1 MTGYLAV
8 VPKYM
13 SGHKKK
19 TRLIIASVALAVAL
33 VTAVFSMLDFMMRYE
48 KQSVIMETGNYHIV
62 LKNPAEAEIQAV
74 TSRIDVENSGSAIAF
89 NDGSLNGR
97 ECRIMATD
105 GKFAADMNV
114 RITKGA
120 YPEAPG
126 EIALEE
132 WGAGDLKLSVGDS
145 VALALDDGAQKQ
157 YRISGFFKDFGNTKA
172 EGMPGVMLSMQD
184 AKTFSNEKVAYFF
197 ARFKDGVNIGQAVT
211 QIQDNAGMAPDRI
224 GRNEKLLALMGQ
236 SKDTRALQMYGTGAV
251 LFVIVLIAG
260 VLMISNT
267 FNISVMERIR
277 QFGLLRC
284 IGASKSQI
292 KKIVRREGLYVLLRA
307 LPIGLALGI
316 GVGLACTL
324 ILKFLVSSYYGE
336 INVLNVSLIGIAAGA
351 AVGALS
357 VFLASSSPAKK
368 ASRVS
373 PVNAVTGS
381 NDFSVSKK
389 RKQGWLTRMFRV
401 ETALGMNNAFLKK
414 KTFVLMAFS
423 IAISIVMFFGF
434 QVFIDFTYSSM
445 KVTKP
450 YTPDISI
457 MSEQPIPGDLQ
468 AKVAAVPGVDHVYGR
483 MFGYVNASFDPA
495 RLSESYKQEIGGV
508 EPTGDGFFIPK
519 EKSWLISY
527 DQNQLDWAKKEDG
540 IAGEFSEKEL
550 NEKGGVIAVASH
562 LRNSITADTCSLKL
576 GDKVRIET
584 PDGVKEMTVMGILL
598 KVPFGSSELCMT
610 SFITTEQNFTA
621 LTGKKDYDILDAQ
634 LGIAGQEQAVSDI
647 KGMLG
652 SGYSIM
658 DLRQKNAQNDQM
670 FFSMAV
676 FVYGFLA
683 VIALISILNIINTMN
698 TSVAS
703 KIRYLGMLRAVGI
716 SGRQLQKMV
725 WTEAAVYSLTGCVLG
740 CALGILLQKVLMDEM
755 LSFYHFDFD
764 FPWLQTALI
773 FAGIL
778 AVAALSIIGP
788 LKRIRSQGIS
798 EVIGSL

>member
-1 MTGYLAV
+1 MTDYLAV

-13 SGHKKK
+13 SGHKNK
-19 TRLIIASVALAVAL
+19 TRLIVISVALAVAL
-33 VTAVFSMLDFMMRYE
+33 VTAIFSMLDFMMQYE
-48 KQSVIMETGNYHIV
+48 KQSVIMETGNFHISI
-62 LKNPAEAEIQAV
+62 KDPSDAEASAL
-74 TSRIDVENSGSAIAF
+74 SNRIDVENSGGSISL
-89 NDGSLNGR
+89 NNGSLNGR
-97 ECRIMATD
+97 ECRLMAID
-105 GKFAADMNV
+105 EQFAADMNV
-114 RITKGA
+114 RLIKGTF
-120 YPEAPG
+120 PVQN
-126 EIALEE
+126 EIMLED
-132 WGAGDLKLSVGDS
+132 WAAGDLKLNVGDT
-145 VALALDDGAQKQ
+145 VTLVLDDGNKMQS
-157 YRISGFFKDFGNTKA
+157 RISGLFQDFGSTKA
-172 EGMPGVMLSMQD
+172 QGMPGVLISMQD
-184 AKTFSNEKVAYFF
+184 AVSLKNEKAVYFF
-197 ARFKDGVNIGQAVT
+197 ARFKDGVNIDGAIT
-211 QIQDNAGMAPDRI
+211 DIQNSGIAPEKI
-224 GRNEKLLALMGQ
+224 GRNEKLLAVMGQ

-284 IGASKSQI
+284 IGASKFQV

-307 LPIGLALGI
+307 LPIGLALGM
-316 GVGLACTL
+316 GVSILCSL
-324 ILKFLVSSYYGE
+324 ILKFLVSSYYGD
-336 INVLNVSLIGIAAGA
+336 INVLNVSLAGIAAGA

-389 RKQGWLTRMFRV
+389 RKQGWLTRTFRV

-457 MSEQPIPGDLQ
+457 MSEQPIPGDLK
-468 AKVAAVPGVDHVYGR
+468 AKVAAVPGVDKVYGR
-483 MFGYVNASFDPA
+483 MFGYVNASFDPS
-495 RLSESYKQEIGGV
+495 RLTESYRQEIGGV

-527 DQNQLDWAKKEDG
+527 DQNQLDWAKMEDR
-540 IAGEFSEKEL
+540 IAGDFSEKDL

-598 KVPFGSSELCMT
+598 KVPFSSPELCMT

-634 LGIAGQEQAVSDI
+634 LDMAGQEQAVSDI

-652 SGYSIM
+652 SGYSIL
-658 DLRQKNAQNDQM
+658 DLRQKNAENDQM

-725 WTEAAVYSLTGCVLG
+725 WTEAAAYSLTGCVLG
-740 CALGILLQKVLMDEM
+740 CALGILLQKALMDNM
-755 LSFYHFDFD
+755 LSFYHFEFE
-764 FPWLQTALI
+764 FPWLQTVVI
-773 FAGIL
+773 FAGII
-778 AVAALSIIGP
+778 AVAALSVIGP

>member
-1 MTGYLAV
+1 MTDYLAV

-19 TRLIIASVALAVAL
+19 TRLIVISVALAVAL
-33 VTAVFSMLDFMMRYE
+33 VTAVFSMLDFMMQYE
-48 KQSVIMETGNYHIV
+48 KQSVIMETGNFHISI
-62 LKNPAEAEIQAV
+62 KDPSDAEASAL
-74 TSRIDVENSGSAIAF
+74 SNRIDVENSGGSISL
-89 NDGSLNGR
+89 NNGSLNGR
-97 ECRIMATD
+97 ECRLMAID
-105 GKFAADMNV
+105 EQFAADMNV
-114 RITKGA
+114 RLIKGA
-120 YPEAPG
+120 FPVQN
-126 EIALEE
+126 EIMLED
-132 WGAGDLKLSVGDS
+132 WAAGDLKLNVGDT
-145 VALALDDGAQKQ
+145 VTLVLDDGNKMQS
-157 YRISGFFKDFGNTKA
+157 RISGLFEDFGGTKA
-172 EGMPGVMLSMQD
+172 QGMPGVLISMQD
-184 AKTFSNEKVAYFF
+184 AVSLKNEKAVYFF
-197 ARFKDGVNIGQAVT
+197 ARFKDGVNIDGAIT
-211 QIQDNAGMAPDRI
+211 DIQNSGIAPEKI
-224 GRNEKLLALMGQ
+224 GRNEKLLAVMGQ

-284 IGASKSQI
+284 IGASKSQV

-307 LPIGLALGI
+307 LPIGLVLGM
-316 GVGLACTL
+316 GVGILCSL
-324 ILKFLVSSYYGE
+324 ILKFLVSSYYGD
-336 INVLNVSLIGIAAGA
+336 INVLNVSLAGIAAGA

-389 RKQGWLTRMFRV
+389 RKQGWLTRTFRV

-457 MSEQPIPGDLQ
+457 MSEQPIPGDLK
-468 AKVAAVPGVDHVYGR
+468 AKVAAIPGVDNVYGR
-483 MFGYVNASFDPA
+483 MFGYVNASFDPS
-495 RLSESYKQEIGGV
+495 RLTESYRQEIGGV

-527 DQNQLDWAKKEDG
+527 DQNQLDWAKMEDR
-540 IAGEFSEKEL
+540 IAGDFSEKDL

-598 KVPFGSSELCMT
+598 KVPFSSPELCMT

-634 LGIAGQEQAVSDI
+634 LDMAGQEQAVSDI

-658 DLRQKNAQNDQM
+658 DLRQKNAENDQM

-740 CALGILLQKVLMDEM
+740 CALGILLQKALMDNM
-755 LSFYHFDFD
+755 LSFYHFEFE
-764 FPWLQTALI
+764 FPWLQTVVI
-773 FAGIL
+773 FAGIIAL
-778 AVAALSIIGP
+778 AAMSVIGP